1 MPLDP
6 KPEMDDQK
14 YNAIS
19 ASQLH
24 GDPKKDRFL
33 TIERE
38 QVKSRNST
46 KNKKEY
52 CSIIRHL

>member
-24 GDPKKDRFL
+24 GDLKKDRLL

-38 QVKSRNST
+38 QVESRNST
-46 KNKKEY
+46 
-52 CSIIRHL
+52 